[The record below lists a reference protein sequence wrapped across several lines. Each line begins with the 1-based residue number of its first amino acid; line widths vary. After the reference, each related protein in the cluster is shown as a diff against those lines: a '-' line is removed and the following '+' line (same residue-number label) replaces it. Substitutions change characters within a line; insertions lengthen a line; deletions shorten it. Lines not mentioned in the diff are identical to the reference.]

1 MDHPFNFFFWLFVT
15 YFTYYISNKYS
26 LLFYILFDSL
36 FFSPPSPM
44 VKPLYIMSSNPP
56 PVKGTTQ
63 KENSACNERDV
74 TAVRDQNNVVFRVLM
89 SVYKLVG

>member
-1 MDHPFNFFFWLFVT
+1 
-15 YFTYYISNKYS
+15 
-26 LLFYILFDSL
+26 
-36 FFSPPSPM
+36 M